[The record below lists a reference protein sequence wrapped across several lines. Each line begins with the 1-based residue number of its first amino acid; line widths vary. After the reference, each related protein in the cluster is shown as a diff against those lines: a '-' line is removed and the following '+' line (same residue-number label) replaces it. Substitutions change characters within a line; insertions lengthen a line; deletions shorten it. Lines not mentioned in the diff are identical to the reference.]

1 MHIFQIQIHP
11 NKPGEEVEY
20 AKNGLIRT
28 GAIGLDFSEPRRRVI
43 EDLGLDGI
51 PIDRFSFS
59 NDNCRAICAAS
70 DGMLAGSLI
79 RFRDLETGDTARL
92 IPAKEMS

>member
-11 NKPGEEVEY
+11 NQPGEEVEY

-28 GAIGLDFSEPRRRVI
+28 REIGLDFSEPRRRVI

-51 PIDRFSFS
+51 PM
-59 NDNCRAICAAS
+59 AIVPNLTTTPRDCYAS
-70 DGMLAGSLI
+70 ASG
-79 RFRDLETGDTARL
+79 
-92 IPAKEMS
+92 